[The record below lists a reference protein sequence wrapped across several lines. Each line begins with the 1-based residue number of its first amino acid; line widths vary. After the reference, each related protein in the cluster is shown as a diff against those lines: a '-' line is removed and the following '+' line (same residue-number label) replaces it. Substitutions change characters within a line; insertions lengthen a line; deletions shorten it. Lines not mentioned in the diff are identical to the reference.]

1 MLSGVCGAK
10 HPDGGDRRGVGS
22 AECGVGSAEWG
33 VRSGD
38 DSEDLSVMGLLVD
51 VKE

>member
-1 MLSGVCGAK
+1 MW
-10 HPDGGDRRGVGS
+10 S

>member
-1 MLSGVCGAK
+1 M
-10 HPDGGDRRGVGS
+10 GS
-22 AECGVGSAEWG
+22 AECGVRSGEWGVRSAEWG